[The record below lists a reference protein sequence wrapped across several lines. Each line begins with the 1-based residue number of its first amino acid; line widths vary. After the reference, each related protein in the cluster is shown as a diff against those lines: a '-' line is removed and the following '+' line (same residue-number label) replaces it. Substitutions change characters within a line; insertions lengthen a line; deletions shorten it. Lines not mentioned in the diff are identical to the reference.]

1 MVTPKLTLMTNKTR
15 ALRHLN
21 RHYSRENT
29 IARDFFASVGFG
41 FLLALVCVTGI
52 FYVLDHVTAIDSK
65 VNELF
70 SWIVLKV
77 TI

>member
-1 MVTPKLTLMTNKTR
+1 MNKQR
-15 ALRHLN
+15 AIRHLN

-29 IARDFFASVGFG
+29 IARDFFASVGAG

-52 FYVLDHVTAIDSK
+52 IYVWDHVAAIDSK
-65 VNELF
+65 LNEVI
-70 SWIVLKV
+70 SWIVLKI

>member
-1 MVTPKLTLMTNKTR
+1 MNKQR
-15 ALRHLN
+15 AIRHLN

-29 IARDFFASVGFG
+29 IARDFIASVGFV

-52 FYVLDHVTAIDSK
+52 IYVWDHVAAIDSK
-65 VNELF
+65 LNEVI
-70 SWIVLKV
+70 SWIVLKI